1 MASTVLCSIVSAEE
15 EIFTGQV
22 EMVVA
27 TGTIGELGLLPGH
40 TPLLTGVRPGPVR
53 LILEGGEEELFYASG
68 GYLEVQ
74 PTSITIL
81 ADTALRAEDLDE
93 VAAIEAQKQAEKDLA
108 DQKSD
113 IDFARVAADLREQA
127 AILRTIQKTN
137 LGKKLGK
144 ERPAGV

>member
-1 MASTVLCSIVSAEE
+1 MAPTVLCSIVSAEE